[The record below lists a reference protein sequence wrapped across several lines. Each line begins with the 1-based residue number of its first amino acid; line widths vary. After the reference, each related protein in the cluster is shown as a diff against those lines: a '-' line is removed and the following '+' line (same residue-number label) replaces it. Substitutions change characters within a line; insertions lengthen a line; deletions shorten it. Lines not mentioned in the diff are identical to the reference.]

1 MDVSPR
7 YWKICRISA
16 SQRVGYEY
24 SSVPLAHEFLNKQI
38 RHLAPKDTQAVLLSY
53 FLAKNSAVDAITR
66 AHAGL
71 CLRCYV
77 SEPILRACQKIDSL
91 FSGEKQFTYQHLLS
105 YVLDDDGQTLV
116 TIDRDGKTQL
126 IVDNNGATK
135 TTAYKFFSVK
145 ILQTFNADS
154 DSSMSL
160 DNWAYLQTRQN
171 PELKDYLS
179 EFGFKHLSDW
189 ALLNRVRPKQLERLS
204 KRDRHLVEVFHAVYR
219 RDRLQQNSKGGKKC
233 PDPSSTQQQEML
245 NGLRKRDVI
254 INSTV
259 ELMNELKQVVT
270 QLRHYDIWSY
280 REPLEIQDP
289 DTGGYSLRA
298 DLPGDNLNEVD
309 VEQQEMLDFLHEQ
322 LSLTLR
328 SSIEQE
334 IRDRI
339 AALTKSKKYGCF
351 AQQFIPGLQLYYCE
365 NLSLKDIA
373 PKLGMTSWDQAR
385 RILNPGDLLSKIR
398 ASTVQQILDNVLKK
412 AVEKGLTKMPPE
424 PDYLKTLAEYIEAF
438 ADDEIFQ
445 EAAEEIRAGKS
456 RSMDS
461 AYAQQLRK
469 YLDPQTHDKHI
480 HPQTLLL
487 KRG

>member
-7 YWKICRISA
+7 YWKICRIS
-16 SQRVGYEY
+16 SSPRVGYKY
-24 SSVPLAHEFLNKQI
+24 SPVPLAQEFLNKQI
-38 RHLAPKDTQAVLLSY
+38 CDLAPKDRQAVLLSY
-53 FLAKNSAVDAITR
+53 FLAKNSTVDATSR

-77 SEPILRACQKIDSL
+77 SEPILRACQKIENL
-91 FSGEKQFTYQHLLS
+91 FSGEKQFTYQDLLS
-105 YVLDDDGQTLV
+105 YVLNDDGRTLV
-116 TIDRDGKTQL
+116 LIDQDGKTQL
-126 IVDNNGATK
+126 IVDHNGETQ
-135 TTAYKFFSVK
+135 TTAYKLFSVK

-154 DSSMSL
+154 DFSMSL

-204 KRDRHLVEVFHAVYR
+204 KRDRYLVEVFHGVYR
-219 RDRLQQNSKGGKKC
+219 RDRVLQNSKGGRKC
-233 PDPSSTQQQEML
+233 PDPSSAQQQEML

-254 INSTV
+254 INYTV

-280 REPLEIQDP
+280 RESLEIHDP
-289 DTGGYSLRA
+289 ETGGYSFRS
-298 DLPGDNLNEVD
+298 DLLIDNLNELD
-309 VEQQEMLDFLHEQ
+309 IEQQEILDFFHEQ
-322 LSLTLR
+322 LSFALK
-328 SSIEQE
+328 SAIEQE
-334 IRDRI
+334 IGDRMNR
-339 AALTKSKKYGCF
+339 LRKSKKYSPF
-351 AQQFIPGLQLYYCE
+351 AQQFLPGLQFYYCQ

-385 RILNPGDLLSKIR
+385 RILNPGDLLSKVR
-398 ASTVQQILDNVLKK
+398 TLTVQQILENVLKK

-424 PDYLKTLAEYIEAF
+424 PDYLQTLAEYIEAF
-438 ADDEIFQ
+438 TDDEIFQ
-445 EAAEEIRAGKS
+445 EAAEEIRSGKS
-456 RSMDS
+456 RSMNS

-469 YLDPQTHDKHI
+469 YLEQQTHEKHI
-480 HPQTLLL
+480 YPQTLLL
-487 KRG
+487 KQG

>member
-16 SQRVGYEY
+16 SQSVGYEY
-24 SSVPLAHEFLNKQI
+24 CLVPSAQEFLNRQI

-53 FLAKNSAVDAITR
+53 FLAKNSTVDVTSR

-71 CLRCYV
+71 SLRCYV
-77 SEPILRACQKIDSL
+77 SEPILKACQKIDNL
-91 FSGEKQFTYQHLLS
+91 FSGEKHFTYHDLLPF
-105 YVLDDDGQTLV
+105 VLNDDGQTLV
-116 TIDRDGKTQL
+116 IIDQDGKTQL
-126 IVDNNGATK
+126 ILDRNGKAK
-135 TTAYKFFSVK
+135 TTAYKFFPVR

-154 DSSMSL
+154 ESSMSL
-160 DNWAYLQTRQN
+160 DNWAYLQTKQN
-171 PELKDYLS
+171 PELKDFLS

-189 ALLNRVRPKQLERLS
+189 ALLNRVRPKQLESLS
-204 KRDRHLVEVFHAVYR
+204 KRDRLLVEVFHAVYR
-219 RDRLQQNSKGGKKC
+219 RDRLQQNSKKAKKC
-233 PDPSSTQQQEML
+233 PDPSSTQLQEML

-259 ELMNELKQVVT
+259 ELMNELKQIVT

-280 REPLEIQDP
+280 RESLEIHDP
-289 DTGGYSLRA
+289 DTGGYTFRA
-298 DLPGDNLNEVD
+298 DLPALSVNEVD
-309 VEQQEMLDFLHEQ
+309 IEQQEILDFLHEQ
-322 LSLTLR
+322 LGLALR
-328 SSIEQE
+328 SAIEQE

-339 AALTKSKKYGCF
+339 TTLKKSKKYASF

-365 NLSLKDIA
+365 NLSLKEIT

-385 RILNPGDLLSKIR
+385 RILNPGELLSKVR
-398 ASTVQQILDNVLKK
+398 TLTVKQLLDNVLRK

-438 ADDEIFQ
+438 ADDEIFR

-461 AYAQQLRK
+461 AYADQLRK
-469 YLDPQTHDKHI
+469 YLE
-480 HPQTLLL
+480 
-487 KRG
+487 